1 MDHSLQYLLQ
11 TFTPPLM
18 LLVAGV
24 GGLLHYHR
32 LPLAQRYLVGVVGW
46 ALLIEVVARVL
57 GWYHRPN
64 LFLIPLDMVGELT
77 LLGLVYQS
85 VLRSATFTRW
95 LPAVLAVFA
104 TYALFTSWLGPSTIR
119 FRPDLQVTEDCLLL
133 LLVGRYFRKL
143 LNELVV
149 KHLERE
155 PMFWVS
161 TGVFMYCLGNIQI
174 ALFSNYLLQRYS
186 HQLNVNVWAVH
197 ALLVLLLY
205 SCYALALWMRPP
217 K

>member
-1 MDHSLQYLLQ
+1 
-11 TFTPPLM
+11 M

-24 GGLLHYHR
+24 GGLLHFHR
-32 LPLAQRYLVGVVGW
+32 LPPAQRYLLGVVGW

-57 GWYHRPN
+57 GFYHQPN
-64 LFLIPLDMVGELT
+64 LFLVPIDLVGELT
-77 LLGLVYQS
+77 LLALVYQA

-95 LPAVLAVFA
+95 LPVVLAVFA
-104 TYALFTSWLGPSTIR
+104 AYALFSSWLGPGTIR

-133 LLVGRYFRKL
+133 LLVGLYFRKL

-149 KHLERE
+149 KQLERE

-161 TGVFMYCLGNIQI
+161 TGLFMYCLGNIQI